1 MRRGL
6 HRFSAT
12 SGSRKI
18 ANFRLRRAYHV
29 IITGRVR
36 RLGDLSGNRAARHRR
51 RAVFGGFEA
60 LLDGTAEDRRLAV
73 QRQEKRNLVD
83 GGGLIVLHVHQ
94 RRRQHFGARVLR
106 VARLP
111 VFDAGF
117 QQRGI
122 VAVVKPHP
130 LQIQPALE
138 GVFIGIDHQR
148 IGLILGHRS
157 QRLPGRVNIL
167 LALFGIAQ
175 QRLLGD

>member
-1 MRRGL
+1 M
-6 HRFSAT
+6 
-12 SGSRKI
+12 
-18 ANFRLRRAYHV
+18 
-29 IITGRVR
+29 
-36 RLGDLSGNRAARHRR
+36 
-51 RAVFGGFEA
+51 
-60 LLDGTAEDRRLAV
+60 
-73 QRQEKRNLVD
+73 
-83 GGGLIVLHVHQ
+83 HVHQ

-138 GVFIGIDHQR
+138 GIFIGIDHQR
-148 IGLILGHRS
+148 IGLILGHRG